1 MDRLAHNEVYSK
13 MRVMDINA
21 RVRFMRAETIV
32 PVNEII
38 ATRRSPRSYDESA
51 VITDQDLLGILEA
64 ARWAPSAFNGQ
75 PWRFIVGKRGDEL
88 FKQIM
93 SSLGQFN
100 QSWAQRS
107 SALVLVAAKT
117 LKSDGSINADYQFDC
132 GLAVGQLVIETHH
145 RGLIAHQMTG
155 FDKAIAQ
162 EVLSIPAELVPVVV
176 IAIGKQDAPEKL
188 SGSLLEREQAKRERL
203 PLKEIVIKGLPA

>member
-1 MDRLAHNEVYSK
+1 

>member
-1 MDRLAHNEVYSK
+1 
-13 MRVMDINA
+13 MDINA

-38 ATRRSPRSYDESA
+38 ATRRSPRSFDESA

-75 PWRFIVGKRGDEL
+75 PWRFFVGKRGDEL

-93 SSLGQFN
+93 ASLVPFN
-100 QSWAQRS
+100 QSWAERA

-117 LKSDGSINADYQFDC
+117 IKSDGTIHSDYQFDC

-155 FDKAIAQ
+155 FEKAIAQ
-162 EVLSIPAELVPVVV
+162 TELSMPAELVPVVV

-188 SGSLLEREQAKRERL
+188 SGPLLEREQAKHERL
-203 PLKEIVIKGLPA
+203 PLAEIVLKGLPA

>member
-1 MDRLAHNEVYSK
+1 
-13 MRVMDINA
+13 MRFQPYVVKVQ
-21 RVRFMRAETIV
+21 RMRAETVV

-38 ATRRSPRSYDESA
+38 ATRRSPRSFDESA
-51 VITDQDLLGILEA
+51 VISNQDLLGILEA

-75 PWRFIVGKRGDEL
+75 PWRFFVGKRGDEL
-88 FKQIM
+88 FSQILA
-93 SSLGQFN
+93 SLVPFN

-107 SALVLVAAKT
+107 SALLLVAAKT
-117 LKSDGSINADYQFDC
+117 VKSDGTIHADYQFDC

-162 EVLSIPAELVPVVV
+162 EKLSLTAELVPVVV
-176 IAIGKQDAPEKL
+176 VAIGKQDAPEKL
-188 SGSLLEREQAKRERL
+188 SGPLLEREQAKRERL
-203 PLKEIVIKGLPA
+203 SLTEIVVKGLPA